1 MFVCI
6 SKKSSLIFKCHGT
19 VPSECFP
26 SEVTLAN
33 LCKIT
38 AMFRYTHYQM
48 FGTKGTN
55 DKGEVADACSGDSG
69 EKYVASCQFD
79 FCVDHL
85 YFTTKIKDNTLV
97 VYISQPK

>member
-1 MFVCI
+1 M
-6 SKKSSLIFKCHGT
+6 
-19 VPSECFP
+19 ERFP
-26 SEVTLAN
+26 SELTLAK

-69 EKYVASCQFD
+69 EKYVASCPFA
-79 FCVDHL
+79 FFVDHL
-85 YFTTKIKDNTLV
+85 YFTTQIKIDALII
-97 VYISQPK
+97 YISQPK